1 MTYQYL
7 LFEASGLTLAAPA
20 ELIRAVHEELAVQA
34 VVGTRKWFVGLAVAH
49 GKLLPVT
56 DMGAF
61 AGRRS
66 STGRTL
72 ELSDS
77 AGIGALQVDTVFGLS
92 NAPVTDVPMNDREVA
107 RINDN
112 NLALSIRA
120 IVVDKRV
127 HRLLDVAALVQSP
140 AFLNIAETSH

>member
-1 MTYQYL
+1 MASRYL

-20 ELIRAVHEELAVQA
+20 DLIRTVHEELVVQA
-34 VVGTRKWFVGLAVAH
+34 VAGTRKWFLGLAVAH

-66 STGRTL
+66 SKGRTL

-92 NAPVTDVPMNDREVA
+92 SAPVTDVPMTDREVA
-107 RINDN
+107 QVGDN
-112 NLALSIRA
+112 KLALSARA
-120 IVVDKRV
+120 MVFDERI
-127 HRLLDVAALVQSP
+127 HRLLDLAALVQSP

>member
-1 MTYQYL
+1 MATRYL
-7 LFEASGLTLAAPA
+7 LFEASGLAMAAPA
-20 ELIRAVHEELAVQA
+20 ELIKTIHEELPVQA
-34 VVGTRKWFVGLAVAH
+34 VAGTRKWFAGLAVAH

-77 AGIGALQVDTVFGLS
+77 AGIGALQVDTVFGIS
-92 NAPVTDVPMNDREVA
+92 SGSIAEVPMNDRELA
-107 RINDN
+107 QANSS
-112 NLALSIRA
+112 NLALSSRA
-120 IVVDKRV
+120 IVCGKRI
-127 HRLLDVAALVQSP
+127 HRLLDVTALVQSP